1 MCSGQD
7 YPLKET
13 CYRFTATPSEFRQS
27 YFLLK
32 DEYSFK
38 NSTSYQKTNI
48 IKKGLGI
55 SRNSFLHKN
64 IQSIE
69 MAYTNDTLI

>member
-1 MCSGQD
+1 MKTRLYTGEQK
-7 YPLKET
+7 YKTVLKI
-13 CYRFTATPSEFRQS
+13 A
-27 YFLLK
+27 LLIK
-32 DEYSFK
+32 KQILS
-38 NSTSYQKTNI
+38 
-48 IKKGLGI
+48 KKGLGI